1 MGKLTLR
8 SALVSSCFVVAC
20 GQQSD
25 PTAAA
30 LTQPVES
37 SQRGAYYDV
46 SFPPAPSLTAVA
58 AAHPELDAKAVAERF
73 VRELATQAAP
83 YWASGSVTMPALTGV
98 GGTVVTAPA
107 PATSRIRYSCGVTLI
122 SPSYA
127 VTAGHCPTADTK
139 LDELKLQMYRATP
152 ALAESWTKSEPLS
165 GSWPSLHHPKLESA
179 DGYVLDEYSC
189 QLLSR
194 CYSNNFN
201 CQSSGSDV
209 AVMKCDGRP
218 GDKYGFLNVSLANET
233 GHEAV
238 VHWKHEVLDLGP
250 APIKQDYVDHYV
262 SYADGSVNN
271 FHYFES
277 ENQLLP
283 LRSIAWPDGSLPQML
298 TSQSADLYG
307 CHGTS
312 GSGILARQGASNEY
326 RLVGP
331 VATGSSSFGDNLC
344 QHVPNPGGVSA
355 GPGLMG
361 MSANLTQPQA
371 LLTQYQAELAQD
383 CKARQVSQRDVAGLP
398 FAPGSYHLSTLFSH
412 LSCQPSAFAHDG
424 KVAQDPSFGPYPET
438 FVDDAQVDERAIVGF
453 ELEANADYRLA
464 FQVQSLGACNGC
476 SAPKLHVGATAEEAP
491 VALVGNRSLLT
502 RAFAAP
508 SAGPLALGL
517 RNGGS
522 RLAFGGFT
530 LIREGQVNSFDTLE
544 DRLEAGLYALDQ
556 NGAALVGP
564 APMRFTGDGSAGF
577 KALLMPG
584 ERVVLLRQAL
594 GAGQRWT
601 ARLGGASFDD
611 LSCGLLSLSGELVA
625 KQPCGAVVHLDDHK
639 GAEPRL
645 GFFVEL
651 PRASTR
657 PSADLTYVALASDS
671 ARDPD
676 EDGTPDVLDNCPGD
690 WNAAQGD
697 CSEEPPVIPV
707 EGDGG
712 AGGNDNAGGAA
723 EGGSG
728 SDVAGRSSGGTETGG
743 GSGGGTETGG
753 GSAGTSAGS
762 NTAGTDSG
770 SAGSSNGGSSNGGT
784 SPSGGSEIAGAA
796 TTPPAAP
803 HDDSGCSCRTPG
815 SSPTNPSG
823 AVYGLLALAVLSRRR
838 TARGSDARSRPSRAR
853 AHRQ

>member
-1 MGKLTLR
+1 
-8 SALVSSCFVVAC
+8 
-20 GQQSD
+20 
-25 PTAAA
+25 

-58 AAHPELDAKAVAERF
+58 AASPQLDANAVAERF

-83 YWASGSVTMPALTGV
+83 YWASGSVTMPALSGV

-139 LDELKLQMYRATP
+139 LDELELQMYRATP
-152 ALAESWTKSEPLS
+152 ALIDNWTKSEPLS

-179 DGYVLDEYSC
+179 DGYVIDEYSC

-194 CYSNNFN
+194 CYSNNLN
-201 CQSSGSDV
+201 CQNPGSDV

-218 GDKYGFLNVSLANET
+218 GDKYGFLNVSLVSEL
-233 GHEAV
+233 GHEAL

-250 APIKQDYVDHYV
+250 PPIKQDYVDHYV
-262 SYADGSVNN
+262 TYADGSVNN

-283 LRSIAWPDGSLPQML
+283 LRSIAWPDGSFPQML

-312 GSGILARQGASNEY
+312 GSGILARQGRSNEF

-355 GPGLMG
+355 GPGIMG

-371 LLTQYQAELAQD
+371 LLTQYQAELAED

-398 FAPGSYHLSTLFSH
+398 FAPGSYRFSTLFSH
-412 LSCQPSAFAHDG
+412 LGCQPSAFAHDG
-424 KVAQDPSFGPYPET
+424 KTVQDPSFGPYPEL

-464 FQVQSLGACNGC
+464 LQAQSLGACNGC
-476 SAPKLHVGATAEEAP
+476 SAPQLHLGPTTEDAP
-491 VALVGNRSLLT
+491 VTLVGGRSLLT
-502 RAFAAP
+502 RFFAAP

-556 NGAALVGP
+556 NGAVLVGP

-584 ERVVLLRQAL
+584 ERFVLLRQAL
-594 GAGQRWT
+594 GAGHRWT
-601 ARLGGASFDD
+601 ARLGGASFDE
-611 LSCGLLSLSGELVA
+611 LSCGLLSLGGELVA
-625 KQPCGAVVHLDDHK
+625 QQPCRSVVHLDDHA

-645 GFFVEL
+645 GFFIEL
-651 PRASTR
+651 GRGRSR
-657 PSADLTYVALASDS
+657 KSADITYVALASDS

-697 CSEEPPVIPV
+697 CSEEPPVVPV

-723 EGGSG
+723 EGGNGGEISGSGSSIGGGESSGGTAGASAGGSRAGTDSAIAGSSTGGSDNGSTPNPSGG
-728 SDVAGRSSGGTETGG
+728 SDVAGAT
-743 GSGGGTETGG
+743 
-753 GSAGTSAGS
+753 
-762 NTAGTDSG
+762 
-770 SAGSSNGGSSNGGT
+770 
-784 SPSGGSEIAGAA
+784 

-803 HDDSGCSCRTPG
+803 HEDSSCRCSAPG
-815 SSPTNPSG
+815 SSPAQPRG
-823 AVYGLLALAVLSRRR
+823 AVYGLLALAALSRRR
-838 TARGSDARSRPSRAR
+838 TARGSDARSRPCRAR
-853 AHRQ
+853 ARPR